1 MKPKPDGQHA
11 PENQRWMCQRDFYYE
26 LWDLH
31 TNPGE
36 KNLCSRKYSVDVWE
50 AMREEGGYQARLIY
64 IYGINI
70 VYINVFRLFLMV
82 KFK

>member
-1 MKPKPDGQHA
+1 MKNQYFSNLVTGRNGLAKNA

-50 AMREEGGYQARLIY
+50 AMREEGGYQARLKIY
-64 IYGINI
+64 MFKNT
-70 VYINVFRLFLMV
+70 FR
-82 KFK
+82 